1 MGRVSPD
8 TAAVHAAAPARVS
21 PARAR
26 LLVRLRSRSAVGIV
40 MTLPLI
46 LLIVGLVAYPFFYAI
61 YLSLLNKRETAFVG
75 LDNFR
80 FLLTRDTFW
89 LVVQTSFLFTSLAVL
104 WKAILGL
111 TLALVI
117 HTLTPR
123 GQRVWRGLSLIPW
136 VMPLAL
142 SSLGWWWIYEP
153 THSALNWVLVL
164 LGFSPK
170 SWLAEPF
177 WARFSVTLVNIWY
190 GTPFFMITYL
200 AGLKSIPQELYESS
214 AIDGANAAQRLRYV
228 TLPMLKNIIAIT
240 LLFSTIVTL
249 ATFDIVRV
257 LTRGGPR
264 EWTHLFGTYAFEL
277 GIASGDVPLGA
288 AVSLFMFPILA
299 VSAFFI
305 LRGIRRS
312 TS

>member
-1 MGRVSPD
+1 MSPNGSVADAVPAARVR
-8 TAAVHAAAPARVS
+8 PAR
-21 PARAR
+21 RA
-26 LLVRLRSRSAVGIV
+26 LRLRSQSAIGV
-40 MTLPLI
+40 MMCLPLI
-46 LLIVGLVAYPFFYAI
+46 ALIGGLIAYPFFYSI
-61 YLSLLNKRETAFVG
+61 YLSTLNKKETAFVG
-75 LDNFR
+75 LANFR
-80 FLLTRDTFW
+80 YLLTMDTFW
-89 LVVQTSFLFTSLAVL
+89 MVVQMSFLFTFLAVL
-104 WKAILGL
+104 WKAILGF

-117 HTLTPR
+117 HTLPTR

-153 THSALNWVLVL
+153 THSALNWLLVL
-164 LGFSPK
+164 LGMSPK
-170 SWLAEPF
+170 SWLADPF
-177 WARFSVTLVNIWY
+177 WARFSVILVNIWY

-214 AIDGANAAQRLRYV
+214 AIDGAGAAQRLRYI

-249 ATFDIVRV
+249 ATFDIIRV

-264 EWTHLFGTYAFEL
+264 HTTHVFGTYAFEL
-277 GIASGDVPLGA
+277 GIATGDVPLGA

-312 TS
+312 TT

>member
-1 MGRVSPD
+1 MSPNGVMAD
-8 TAAVHAAAPARVS
+8 VAAAG
-21 PARAR
+21 RAR
-26 LLVRLRSRSAVGIV
+26 PVRRGLGLRLRSRAGIGV
-40 MTLPLI
+40 LMCLPLI
-46 LLIVGLVAYPFFYAI
+46 VLIGGLVAYPFFYAI
-61 YLSLLNKRETAFVG
+61 YLSMLNKRETAFIG

-80 FLLTRDTFW
+80 YLMTLETFW
-89 LVVQTSFLFTSLAVL
+89 MVVEMSFLFTFLAVL
-104 WKAILGL
+104 WKAILGF

-117 HTLTPR
+117 HTVPGR
-123 GQRVWRGLSLIPW
+123 GQRIWRGLSLIPW

-153 THSALNWVLVL
+153 THSALNWLLAL
-164 LGFSPK
+164 LGISPK
-170 SWLAEPF
+170 PWLSDPF
-177 WARFSVTLVNIWY
+177 WARFSVILVNIWY

-200 AGLKSIPQELYESS
+200 AGLKSIPVELFESA
-214 AIDGANAAQRLRYV
+214 AIDGAGAAQRLRHV
-228 TLPMLKNIIAIT
+228 TLPMLKNIIAVT

-249 ATFDIVRV
+249 ATFDIIRV

-264 EWTHLFGTYAFEL
+264 DSTHVFGTYAFQL
-277 GIASGDVPLGA
+277 GIATGDVPLGA

-312 TS
+312 VA

>member
-1 MGRVSPD
+1 MTPGS
-8 TAAVHAAAPARVS
+8 TAVHTASPARVR

-26 LLVRLRSRSAVGIV
+26 LALRLHSRSAIGVA

-46 LLIVGLVAYPFFYAI
+46 LLIVGLVAYPFFYSI
-61 YLSLLNKRETAFVG
+61 YLSMLNKRETAFVG
-75 LDNFR
+75 LANFR
-80 FLLTRDTFW
+80 YLLTYDTFW
-89 LVVQTSFLFTSLAVL
+89 MVVRMSFLFTFLAVL
-104 WKAILGL
+104 WKALLGFL
-111 TLALVI
+111 LALVI
-117 HTLTPR
+117 HAMPPR
-123 GQRVWRGLSLIPW
+123 GQRVWRGLSLVPW

-153 THSALNWVLVL
+153 THSALNWVLTVL
-164 LGFSPK
+164 GMSPK
-170 SWLAEPF
+170 PWLADPF
-177 WARFSVTLVNIWY
+177 WARFSVILVNVWY

-214 AIDGANAAQRLRYV
+214 AIDGAGAAQRLRHI

-249 ATFDIVRV
+249 ATFDIIRV

-264 EWTHLFGTYAFEL
+264 QSTHMFGTFAFEL
-277 GIASGDVPLGA
+277 GIATGDVPLGA

-312 TS
+312 TA

>member
-1 MGRVSPD
+1 LSPGHSV
-8 TAAVHAAAPARVS
+8 AVAAASARGRD
-21 PARAR
+21 ARAR
-26 LLVRLRSRSAVGIV
+26 LWLRLRSRPAIGVL
-40 MTLPLI
+40 MCLPLI
-46 LLIVGLVAYPFFYAI
+46 VLIGGLVAYPFAYSI
-61 YLSLLNKRETAFVG
+61 YLSMLNKRETAFVG

-80 FLLTRDTFW
+80 FLTTRDTFW
-89 LVVQTSFLFTSLAVL
+89 LVVRTSFLFTFTAVL
-104 WKAILGL
+104 WKAVLGF
-111 TLALVI
+111 TLAAVI
-117 HTLTPR
+117 HALPTR
-123 GQRVWRGLSLIPW
+123 GQRIWRGLCLIPW

-142 SSLGWWWIYEP
+142 SSLGWWWIFEP
-153 THSALNWVLVL
+153 THSALNWLLVLVGL
-164 LGFSPK
+164 APK
-170 SWLAEPF
+170 PWLSDPF
-177 WARFSVTLVNIWY
+177 WARFSIILVNVWY

-214 AIDGANAAQRLRYV
+214 AIDGAGGVERLRYI
-228 TLPMLKNIIAIT
+228 TLPMLRNIIAIT
-240 LLFSTIVTL
+240 VLFSTIVTL

-264 EWTHLFGTYAFEL
+264 QWTHVFGTYAFEL

-312 TS
+312 TA

>member
-1 MGRVSPD
+1 
-8 TAAVHAAAPARVS
+8 
-21 PARAR
+21 
-26 LLVRLRSRSAVGIV
+26 
-40 MTLPLI
+40 MTLPLLI
-46 LLIVGLVAYPFFYAI
+46 LILGLIAYPFFYAI
-61 YLSLLNKRETAFVG
+61 YLSMLNKRETAFIG
-75 LDNFR
+75 LDNYR
-80 FLLTRDTFW
+80 FLMTRDTFW
-89 LVVQTSFLFTSLAVL
+89 LVVRTSFIFTFLAVL
-104 WKAILGL
+104 WKAVLGF
-111 TLALVI
+111 TLAIVI
-117 HTLTPR
+117 HSIPSR
-123 GQRVWRGLSLIPW
+123 GQRVVRGLALVPW

-142 SSLGWWWIYEP
+142 SSLGWWWIFEP
-153 THSALNWVLVL
+153 THSALNWILTA
-164 LGFSPK
+164 LGMQPK
-170 SWLAEPF
+170 PWLSDPF
-177 WARFSVTLVNIWY
+177 WARFSIILVNVWY

-200 AGLKSIPQELYESS
+200 AGLKSIPQELYES
-214 AIDGANAAQRLRYV
+214 ADIDGANAAQRLWNI

-264 EWTHLFGTYAFEL
+264 NHTHLFGTWAFEL

-288 AVSLFMFPILA
+288 SVSLFMFPILA

>member
-1 MGRVSPD
+1 MTPNG
-8 TAAVHAAAPARVS
+8 TAVHTAAPAHA
-21 PARAR
+21 ARAR
-26 LLVRLRSRSAVGIV
+26 LAVRLRSRPAVGV
-40 MTLPLI
+40 LMTLPL
-46 LLIVGLVAYPFFYAI
+46 LALIVGLVAYPFFYAI
-61 YLSLLNKRETAFVG
+61 YLSMLNKRETAFIG
-75 LDNFR
+75 LDNYR
-80 FLLTRDTFW
+80 FLMTRDTFW
-89 LVVQTSFLFTSLAVL
+89 MVVRTSFLFTFLAVL
-104 WKAILGL
+104 WKAVLGF
-111 TLALVI
+111 TLAIVI
-117 HTLTPR
+117 HTLPAR
-123 GQRVWRGLSLIPW
+123 GQRIWRGLSLIPW

-153 THSALNWVLVL
+153 THSALNWILSL
-164 LGFSPK
+164 LGFGPK
-170 SWLAEPF
+170 PWLSDPF
-177 WARFSVTLVNIWY
+177 WARFSVILVNIWY

-200 AGLKSIPQELYESS
+200 AGLKSIPGELYESS
-214 AIDGANAAQRLRYV
+214 AIDGASAAQRLRYI

-264 EWTHLFGTYAFEL
+264 NYTHLFGTYAFEL

-312 TS
+312 TA

>member
-1 MGRVSPD
+1 MSPNGSVAQTVS
-8 TAAVHAAAPARVS
+8 AARTRSARRGLS
-21 PARAR
+21 
-26 LLVRLRSRSAVGIV
+26 LRLRSRSAVGV
-40 MTLPLI
+40 LMCLPLI
-46 LLIVGLVAYPFFYAI
+46 GLIVGLVAYPFFYSI

-80 FLLTRDTFW
+80 YLTTMDTFW
-89 LVVQTSFLFTSLAVL
+89 MVVRMSFLFTFMAVL
-104 WKAILGL
+104 WKAVLGF

-117 HTLTPR
+117 NAVPPR
-123 GQRVWRGLSLIPW
+123 GQRIWRGIALIPW

-153 THSALNWVLVL
+153 THSALNWLLVL
-164 LGFSPK
+164 LGMSPK
-170 SWLAEPF
+170 SWLADPF
-177 WARFSVTLVNIWY
+177 WARFSVILVNVWY

-200 AGLKSIPQELYESS
+200 AGLKSIPLELYESS
-214 AIDGANAAQRLRYV
+214 AIDGANAAQRLRHI

-249 ATFDIVRV
+249 ATFDIIRV

-264 EWTHLFGTYAFEL
+264 QTTHVFGTYAFEL
-277 GIASGDVPLGA
+277 GIATGDVPLGA

-312 TS
+312 TT

>member
-1 MGRVSPD
+1 MSANG
-8 TAAVHAAAPARVS
+8 TALDVTAPARVK
-21 PARAR
+21 PERAR
-26 LLVRLRSRSAVGIV
+26 WPLRLRSRGAVGVV
-40 MTLPLI
+40 MCLPLI
-46 LLIVGLVAYPFFYAI
+46 ALISGLVAYPFFYSI
-61 YLSLLNKRETAFVG
+61 YLSMLNKRETTFVW

-80 FLLTRDTFW
+80 YLTTLDTFW
-89 LVVQTSFLFTSLAVL
+89 TVVQMSFLFTFLAVL
-104 WKAILGL
+104 WKAVLGF
-111 TLALVI
+111 TLAVVI
-117 HTLTPR
+117 HALPVR

-153 THSALNWVLVL
+153 THSALNWLLMLV
-164 LGFSPK
+164 GISPK
-170 SWLAEPF
+170 PWLSEPF
-177 WARFSVTLVNIWY
+177 WARFSVVLVNIWY

-200 AGLKSIPQELYESS
+200 AGLKSIPQELFESS
-214 AIDGANAAQRLRYV
+214 AIDGASAPQRLRYV

-249 ATFDIVRV
+249 ATFDIIRV

-264 EWTHLFGTYAFEL
+264 HTTHVFGTYAFEL
-277 GIASGDVPLGA
+277 GIATGDVPLGA

-312 TS
+312 TV

>member
-1 MGRVSPD
+1 MHLHG
-8 TAAVHAAAPARVS
+8 TAVDVAAPTRVRS
-21 PARAR
+21 TRAR
-26 LLVRLRSRSAVGIV
+26 LSTRLRSRSAIGLL
-40 MTLPLI
+40 MCLPL
-46 LLIVGLVAYPFFYAI
+46 LAVIVGLVVYPFFYAI
-61 YLSLLNKRETAFVG
+61 YLSLLNKRETAFIG
-75 LDNFR
+75 LDNYR
-80 FLLTRDTFW
+80 FLLSRDTFW
-89 LVVQTSFLFTSLAVL
+89 LVVRTSFLFTFVAVL

-117 HTLTPR
+117 HTLPTR
-123 GQRVWRGLSLIPW
+123 GQRIWRGLSLIPW

-153 THSALNWVLVL
+153 THSSLNWL
-164 LGFSPK
+164 LALFGVDPK
-170 SWLAEPF
+170 PWLSDPF
-177 WARFSVTLVNIWY
+177 WARVAVILVNVWY

-214 AIDGANAAQRLRYV
+214 DIDGASGPQQLRYI

-264 EWTHLFGTYAFEL
+264 NYTHLFGTYAFEL

-312 TS
+312 TA